1 MIQRRNVKM
10 SNSFLPSVFILLAAI
25 LMGSISQVILKKS
38 TFKHCD
44 SVIREY
50 INLPVILAYSIFLIA
65 NMMTVFAYSTVPL
78 SLGIALETTS
88 YLYITFFGVVI
99 FKEKLTKQKI
109 FSLALIILGIL
120 VYALF

>member
-1 MIQRRNVKM
+1 M

-38 TFKHCD
+38 TFKHYD

-99 FKEKLTKQKI
+99 FREKLTKQKV

>member
-1 MIQRRNVKM
+1 MI
-10 SNSFLPSVFILLAAI
+10 NSLFLCVIVLLTSIFIA
-25 LMGSISQVILKKS
+25 SISQVILKKS
-38 TFKHCD
+38 TFKHYD

-65 NMMTVFAYSTVPL
+65 TTMAVFAYSTVPL
-78 SLGIALETTS
+78 SLATTLGTTS

-120 VYALF
+120 VYAFL

>member
-1 MIQRRNVKM
+1 M
-10 SNSFLPSVFILLAAI
+10 SNSFIPSVFILLAAI

-38 TFKHCD
+38 TFKHYD

-99 FKEKLTKQKI
+99 FREKLTKQKI

>member
-1 MIQRRNVKM
+1 MY
-10 SNSFLPSVFILLAAI
+10 NSFFICVVI
-25 LMGSISQVILKKS
+25 FLMSTFISSISQVILKKS
-38 TFKHCD
+38 TFKHYD

-65 NMMTVFAYSTVPL
+65 TLMSVFTYKILPL
-78 SLGIALETTS
+78 SLATALDTTS

-109 FSLALIILGIL
+109 FSLTLIILGIL
-120 VYALF
+120 IYALV

>member
-1 MIQRRNVKM
+1 MI
-10 SNSFLPSVFILLAAI
+10 NSLFLCVIVLLTSIFIA
-25 LMGSISQVILKKS
+25 SISQVILKKS
-38 TFKHCD
+38 TFKHYD

-65 NMMTVFAYSTVPL
+65 NMMTVFAYSAVPL

-120 VYALF
+120 VYALI